1 MKNENAIY
9 MYIKE
14 DVLDIDKIIDYFSG
28 YLYKIIENAGS
39 FSKEDIEEI
48 ISDTYLIL
56 WNNQYKLDLDKK
68 LSSYLVGIVKNLI
81 KQKYKVFNN
90 NYENIESYENILVTN
105 EGLDIVIENNEVNR
119 KIIELL
125 NKIKEDDKEIF
136 YEYYFYSRKIKE
148 IAIENNISESKVKII
163 LHRTRN
169 KLRKE
174 LLKGGYSLNG

>member
-9 MYIKE
+9 MYIK
-14 DVLDIDKIIDYFSG
+14 DNVLDIDKIIDDFSG
-28 YLYKIIENAGS
+28 YLYTIIQNAGN
-39 FSKEDIEEI
+39 FIKEDIEEI

-81 KQKYKVFNN
+81 KQKYKIFNN
-90 NYENIESYENILVTN
+90 SYDNIESYEDILITN
-105 EGLDIVIENNEVNR
+105 EGLDAVIENNEVNL

-125 NKIKEDDKEIF
+125 NEIKEDDKEIF

>member
-1 MKNENAIY
+1 MKNENSIY
-9 MYIKE
+9 MYIKGK
-14 DVLDIDKIIDYFSG
+14 VIDIDKIINDFSG
-28 YLYKIIENAGS
+28 YLYTIIQNAGS
-39 FSKEDIEEI
+39 FAKEDIEEI

-68 LSSYLVGIVKNLI
+68 LSAYLVGIVKNLI
-81 KQKYKVFNN
+81 KQKYKIFNN
-90 NYENIESYENILVTN
+90 TYKNIENYEDILIEN
-105 EGLDIVIENNEVNR
+105 EKLDIVIENNEVNR

-125 NKIKEDDKEIF
+125 NKIKPDDKEIF
-136 YEYYFYSRKIKE
+136 YEYYFYSRKIRE
-148 IAIENNISESKVKII
+148 IATLNNISESKVKVI

>member
-1 MKNENAIY
+1 MKNDNEIY

-14 DVLDIDKIIDYFSG
+14 DVLDIDKIVEDFSG
-28 YLYKIIENAGS
+28 YLYTIIQNAGN
-39 FSKEDIEEI
+39 FIKEDIEEI

-90 NYENIESYENILVTN
+90 SYENIESYEDILITN
-105 EGLDIVIENNEVNR
+105 EGLDVVIENNEVNR

-125 NKIKEDDKEIF
+125 NKLKEDDKEIF

>member
-9 MYIKE
+9 MYIKNN
-14 DVLDIDKIIDYFSG
+14 VLDIDKIIDDFSG
-28 YLYKIIENAGS
+28 YLYTIIQNAGN
-39 FSKEDIEEI
+39 FMKEDIEEI

-81 KQKYKVFNN
+81 KQKYKIFNN
-90 NYENIESYENILVTN
+90 SYENIECYEDILITN
-105 EGLDIVIENNEVNR
+105 ERLDVVIENSEVNR

-125 NKIKEDDKEIF
+125 NKLKADDKEIF
-136 YEYYFYSRKIKE
+136 YEYYFNSRKIKE
-148 IAIENNISESKVKII
+148 IASINNISESKVKII

>member
-1 MKNENAIY
+1 
-9 MYIKE
+9 MYIKK
-14 DVLDIDKIIDYFSG
+14 DMLDIDKIIDDFSG
-28 YLYKIIENAGS
+28 YLYTIIQNSAN
-39 FSKEDIEEI
+39 FQKEDIEEI
-48 ISDTYLIL
+48 IADTYLIL

-81 KQKYKVFNN
+81 KQKYKLFYNN
-90 NYENIESYENILVTN
+90 NENIENYEELLIVN
-105 EGLDIVIENNEVNR
+105 ESIDVVIENNEVNR

-125 NKIKEDDKEIF
+125 NKMKKEDKEIF

-148 IAIENNISESKVKII
+148 IATINNISESKVKVI

-174 LLKGGYSLNG
+174 LLKGGYGFNG

>member
-14 DVLDIDKIIDYFSG
+14 DVLDIDKIIDDFSG
-28 YLYKIIENAGS
+28 YLYTIIQNAGN
-39 FSKEDIEEI
+39 FMKEDIEEI

-81 KQKYKVFNN
+81 KQKYKIFNN
-90 NYENIESYENILVTN
+90 SYENIESYEDILITN
-105 EGLDIVIENNEVNR
+105 EGIDVVIENNEVNR

-125 NKIKEDDKEIF
+125 NKLKEDDKEIF

>member
-9 MYIKE
+9 MYIKK
-14 DVLDIDKIIDYFSG
+14 DMLDIDKIIDDFSG
-28 YLYKIIENAGS
+28 YLYTIIQNSAN
-39 FSKEDIEEI
+39 FQKEDIEEI
-48 ISDTYLIL
+48 IADTYLIL

-81 KQKYKVFNN
+81 KQKYKLFYNN
-90 NYENIESYENILVTN
+90 NENIENYEELLIVN
-105 EGLDIVIENNEVNR
+105 ESIDVVIENNEVNR

-125 NKIKEDDKEIF
+125 NKMKKEDKEIF

-148 IAIENNISESKVKII
+148 IATINNISESKVKVI

-174 LLKGGYSLNG
+174 LLKGGYGFNG

>member
-1 MKNENAIY
+1 MKNENTIY

-14 DVLDIDKIIDYFSG
+14 DMLDIDKIIDDFSG
-28 YLYKIIENAGS
+28 YLYTIIQNAGN
-39 FSKEDIEEI
+39 FMKEDIEEI

-81 KQKYKVFNN
+81 KQKYKIFNN
-90 NYENIESYENILVTN
+90 NYENIESYEDILITN
-105 EGLDIVIENNEVNR
+105 ERLDVVIENNEANR

-125 NKIKEDDKEIF
+125 NKIKVEDKEIF

-148 IAIENNISESKVKII
+148 IASINNISESKVKII

>member
-9 MYIKE
+9 MYIK
-14 DVLDIDKIIDYFSG
+14 DNVLDIDKIIDDFSG
-28 YLYKIIENAGS
+28 YLYTIIQNAGN
-39 FSKEDIEEI
+39 FIKEDIEEI

-81 KQKYKVFNN
+81 KQKYKLFYNN
-90 NYENIESYENILVTN
+90 NENIENYEELLIVN
-105 EGLDIVIENNEVNR
+105 ESIDVVIENNEVNR

-125 NKIKEDDKEIF
+125 NKMKKEDKEIF

-148 IAIENNISESKVKII
+148 IATINNISESKVKVI

-174 LLKGGYSLNG
+174 LLKGGYGFNG

>member
-14 DVLDIDKIIDYFSG
+14 DVLDIDKIIEDFSG
-28 YLYKIIENAGS
+28 YLYTIIQNSGN
-39 FSKEDIEEI
+39 FIKEDIEEI

-68 LSSYLVGIVKNLI
+68 LSSYLVGIVRNLI
-81 KQKYKVFNN
+81 KQKYKVFNKK
-90 NYENIESYENILVTN
+90 YENIESYEDILITN
-105 EGLDIVIENNEVNR
+105 ECIDVIIENNEVNR

-125 NKIKEDDKEIF
+125 NKLKQDDKEIF
-136 YEYYFYSRKIKE
+136 YEYYFYSKKIKE
-148 IAIENNISESKVKII
+148 IAIQNNISQSKVKII

>member
-1 MKNENAIY
+1 MKNENTIY
-9 MYIKE
+9 MYIK
-14 DVLDIDKIIDYFSG
+14 DNVLDIDKIIDDFSG
-28 YLYKIIENAGS
+28 YLYTIIQNAGN
-39 FSKEDIEEI
+39 FIKEDIEEI

-56 WNNQYKLDLDKK
+56 WKNQYKLDLDKK

-81 KQKYKVFNN
+81 KQKYKIFNN
-90 NYENIESYENILVTN
+90 SYDNIESYEDILITN
-105 EGLDIVIENNEVNR
+105 EGLDVVIENNEINR

-125 NKIKEDDKEIF
+125 NEIKEDDKEIF

>member
-1 MKNENAIY
+1 MKNDNAIY

-14 DVLDIDKIIDYFSG
+14 DVLDINKIIDDFSG
-28 YLYKIIENAGS
+28 YLYTIIQNAGN
-39 FSKEDIEEI
+39 FVKEDIEEI

-56 WNNQYKLDLDKK
+56 WNNQYKLDLNKK

-81 KQKYKVFNN
+81 KQKYKVFDNI
-90 NYENIESYENILVTN
+90 YDNIESYEDILISKEN
-105 EGLDIVIENNEVNR
+105 LNIVIENNEINR

-125 NKIKEDDKEIF
+125 NKLKQDDKEIF

-148 IAIENNISESKVKII
+148 IATLNNISESKVKII

-174 LLKGGYSLNG
+174 LLKGGYSLNE

>member
-1 MKNENAIY
+1 MKNENAIF
-9 MYIKE
+9 MYIK
-14 DVLDIDKIIDYFSG
+14 DNVLDIDKIIDDFSG
-28 YLYKIIENAGS
+28 YLYTIIQNAGN
-39 FSKEDIEEI
+39 FIKEDIEEI

-81 KQKYKVFNN
+81 KQKYKIFNN
-90 NYENIESYENILVTN
+90 SYDNIESYEDILITN
-105 EGLDIVIENNEVNR
+105 EGLDVVIENNEVNR

-125 NKIKEDDKEIF
+125 NELKEDEKEIF

>member
-9 MYIKE
+9 MYIK
-14 DVLDIDKIIDYFSG
+14 DNVLDIDKIIDDFSG
-28 YLYKIIENAGS
+28 YLYTIIQNAGN
-39 FSKEDIEEI
+39 FMKEDIEEI

-68 LSSYLVGIVKNLI
+68 LSAYLVGIVKNLI
-81 KQKYKVFNN
+81 KQKYKILNN
-90 NYENIESYENILVTN
+90 SYENIECYEDILITN
-105 EGLDIVIENNEVNR
+105 ERLDIVIENNEINR

-125 NKIKEDDKEIF
+125 NELKQDDREIF

-148 IAIENNISESKVKII
+148 IASINNISESEVKVM

>member
-14 DVLDIDKIIDYFSG
+14 DELDIDKIIDDFSG
-28 YLYKIIENAGS
+28 YLYTIIQNAGN
-39 FSKEDIEEI
+39 FMKEDIEEI

-68 LSSYLVGIVKNLI
+68 LSPYLVGIVKNLI
-81 KQKYKVFNN
+81 KQKYKIFNN
-90 NYENIESYENILVTN
+90 SYENIECYENILITN
-105 EGLDIVIENNEVNR
+105 EKLDVVIENNEINR

-125 NKIKEDDKEIF
+125 NELKQDDREIF

-148 IAIENNISESKVKII
+148 IASINNISESEVKVM

>member
-9 MYIKE
+9 MYIKK
-14 DVLDIDKIIDYFSG
+14 DMLDIDKIIDDFSG
-28 YLYKIIENAGS
+28 YLYTIIQNSAN
-39 FSKEDIEEI
+39 FQKEDIEEI
-48 ISDTYLIL
+48 IADTYLIL
-56 WNNQYKLDLDKK
+56 WNNQYKLDLEKK

-81 KQKYKVFNN
+81 KQKYKLFYNN
-90 NYENIESYENILVTN
+90 NENIENYEELLIVN
-105 EGLDIVIENNEVNR
+105 ESIDVVIENNEVNR

-125 NKIKEDDKEIF
+125 NKMKKEDKEIF

-148 IAIENNISESKVKII
+148 IATINNISESKVKVI

-174 LLKGGYSLNG
+174 LLKGGYGFNG

>member
-14 DVLDIDKIIDYFSG
+14 DVLDIDKIIDDFSG
-28 YLYKIIENAGS
+28 YLYTIIQNAGN
-39 FSKEDIEEI
+39 FVREDIEEI

-81 KQKYKVFNN
+81 KQKYKVFNKTC
-90 NYENIESYENILVTN
+90 ENIESYEDILVTN
-105 EGLDIVIENNEVNR
+105 EGLDVVIENNEVNR

-125 NKIKEDDKEIF
+125 NKLKEDDKEIF

>member
-14 DVLDIDKIIDYFSG
+14 NVLDIDKIIDDFSG
-28 YLYKIIENAGS
+28 YLYTIIQNAGN
-39 FSKEDIEEI
+39 FMKEDIEEI

-68 LSSYLVGIVKNLI
+68 LLAYLVGIVKNLI
-81 KQKYKVFNN
+81 KQKYKILNN
-90 NYENIESYENILVTN
+90 SYENIECYEDILITN
-105 EGLDIVIENNEVNR
+105 ERLDIVIENNEINR

-125 NKIKEDDKEIF
+125 NELKQDDREIF

-148 IAIENNISESKVKII
+148 IASINNISESKVKVM

>member
-9 MYIKE
+9 MYIK
-14 DVLDIDKIIDYFSG
+14 DNVLDIDKIIDDFSG
-28 YLYKIIENAGS
+28 YLYTIIQNAGN
-39 FSKEDIEEI
+39 FIKEDIEEI

-81 KQKYKVFNN
+81 KQRYKFHKN
-90 NYENIESYENILVTN
+90 NYENIESYEELLITN
-105 EGLDIVIENNEVNR
+105 EGIDVVVANNEVNR

-148 IAIENNISESKVKII
+148 IATINNISVSKVKII

-169 KLRKE
+169 ILRKE

>member
-9 MYIKE
+9 MYIK
-14 DVLDIDKIIDYFSG
+14 DNVLDIDKIIDDFSG
-28 YLYKIIENAGS
+28 YLYTIIQNAGD
-39 FSKEDIEEI
+39 FIKEDIEEI

-81 KQKYKVFNN
+81 KQKYKIFNN
-90 NYENIESYENILVTN
+90 SYDNIESYEDILITN
-105 EGLDIVIENNEVNR
+105 EGLDVVIENNEVNR

-125 NKIKEDDKEIF
+125 NELKEDEKEIF

>member
-9 MYIKE
+9 MYIK
-14 DVLDIDKIIDYFSG
+14 DNVLDIDKIIDDFSG
-28 YLYKIIENAGS
+28 YLYTIIQNAGN
-39 FSKEDIEEI
+39 FIKEDIEEI

-81 KQKYKVFNN
+81 KQKYKIFNN
-90 NYENIESYENILVTN
+90 SYDNIESYEDILITN
-105 EGLDIVIENNEVNR
+105 EGLDVVIENNEVNR

-125 NKIKEDDKEIF
+125 NEIKEDDKEIF

>member
-9 MYIKE
+9 MYIK
-14 DVLDIDKIIDYFSG
+14 DNVLDIDKIIDDFSG
-28 YLYKIIENAGS
+28 YLYTIIQNAGN
-39 FSKEDIEEI
+39 FMKEDIEEI

-81 KQKYKVFNN
+81 KQKYKLFNN
-90 NYENIESYENILVTN
+90 SYENIESYEELLIAN
-105 EGLDIVIENNEVNR
+105 EGLDVVIEDNEINR

-125 NKIKEDDKEIF
+125 NKIKEDDREIF

>member
-14 DVLDIDKIIDYFSG
+14 NVLDIDKIIDDFSG
-28 YLYKIIENAGS
+28 YLYTIIQNAGN
-39 FSKEDIEEI
+39 FMKEDIEEI

-68 LSSYLVGIVKNLI
+68 LSPYLVGIVKNLI
-81 KQKYKVFNN
+81 KQKYKIFNN
-90 NYENIESYENILVTN
+90 SYENIECYEDILITN
-105 EGLDIVIENNEVNR
+105 ERLDIVIENNEINR

-125 NKIKEDDKEIF
+125 NELKQDDREIF

-148 IAIENNISESKVKII
+148 IASINNISESKVKVM

>member
-9 MYIKE
+9 MYIK
-14 DVLDIDKIIDYFSG
+14 DNVLDIDKIIDDFSG
-28 YLYKIIENAGS
+28 YLYTIIQNAGS
-39 FSKEDIEEI
+39 FAKEDIEEI

-68 LSSYLVGIVKNLI
+68 LSAYLVGIVKNLI
-81 KQKYKVFNN
+81 KQKYKILNN
-90 NYENIESYENILVTN
+90 SYENIECYEDILITN
-105 EGLDIVIENNEVNR
+105 ERLDIVIENNEINR

-125 NKIKEDDKEIF
+125 NELKQDDREIF

-148 IAIENNISESKVKII
+148 IASINNISESKVKVM

>member
-1 MKNENAIY
+1 MKNENTIY

-14 DVLDIDKIIDYFSG
+14 DMLDIDKIINDFSG
-28 YLYKIIENAGS
+28 YLYTIIQNTGS
-39 FSKEDIEEI
+39 FKKEDIEEI

-90 NYENIESYENILVTN
+90 SYENIESYEDVLITN
-105 EGLDIVIENNEVNR
+105 EGLDVVIENNEVNR

-125 NKIKEDDKEIF
+125 NKLKEDDKEIF

>member
-9 MYIKE
+9 MYIK
-14 DVLDIDKIIDYFSG
+14 DNVLDIDKIIDDFSS
-28 YLYKIIENAGS
+28 YLYTIIQNAGN
-39 FSKEDIEEI
+39 FIKEDIEEI

-81 KQKYKVFNN
+81 KQKYKIFNN
-90 NYENIESYENILVTN
+90 SYDNIESYEDILITN
-105 EGLDIVIENNEVNR
+105 EGLDVVIENNEVNR

-125 NKIKEDDKEIF
+125 NELKKDEKEIF

>member
-9 MYIKE
+9 MYIKK
-14 DVLDIDKIIDYFSG
+14 DKLDIDKIIDDFSG
-28 YLYKIIENAGS
+28 YLYTIIQNSAN
-39 FSKEDIEEI
+39 FQKEDIEEI

-81 KQKYKVFNN
+81 KQKYKVFYNN
-90 NYENIESYENILVTN
+90 NENIENYEEILIENENIDV
-105 EGLDIVIENNEVNR
+105 VIENNEVNR

-125 NKIKEDDKEIF
+125 SKIKKEDKEIF
-136 YEYYFYSRKIKE
+136 YEYYFYFMKIKE
-148 IAIENNISESKVKII
+148 IASINNISESKVKVI

>member
-1 MKNENAIY
+1 MKNDNAIY

-14 DVLDIDKIIDYFSG
+14 DELDIDKIIDDFSG
-28 YLYKIIENAGS
+28 YLYTIIQNAGN
-39 FSKEDIEEI
+39 FMKEDIEEI

-68 LSSYLVGIVKNLI
+68 LSPYLVGIVKNLI
-81 KQKYKVFNN
+81 KQKYKIFNN
-90 NYENIESYENILVTN
+90 SYENIECYENILITN
-105 EGLDIVIENNEVNR
+105 EKLDVVIENNEINR

-125 NKIKEDDKEIF
+125 NELKQDDREIF

-148 IAIENNISESKVKII
+148 IASINNISESEVKVM

>member
-1 MKNENAIY
+1 
-9 MYIKE
+9 MYIK
-14 DVLDIDKIIDYFSG
+14 DNVLDIDKIIDDFSS
-28 YLYKIIENAGS
+28 YLYTIIQNAGN
-39 FSKEDIEEI
+39 FIKEDIEEI

-81 KQKYKVFNN
+81 KQKYKIFNN
-90 NYENIESYENILVTN
+90 SYDNIESYEDILITN
-105 EGLDIVIENNEVNR
+105 EGLDVVIENNEVNR

-125 NKIKEDDKEIF
+125 NELKKDEKEIF

>member
-9 MYIKE
+9 MYIK
-14 DVLDIDKIIDYFSG
+14 DNVLDIDKIIDDFSG
-28 YLYKIIENAGS
+28 YLYTIIQNAGN
-39 FSKEDIEEI
+39 FMKEDIEEI

-68 LSSYLVGIVKNLI
+68 LSPYLVGIVKNLI
-81 KQKYKVFNN
+81 KQKYKIFNN
-90 NYENIESYENILVTN
+90 SYENIECYEDILITN
-105 EGLDIVIENNEVNR
+105 KRLDVVIENNEINR

-125 NKIKEDDKEIF
+125 NDLKQDDKEIF

-148 IAIENNISESKVKII
+148 IASINNISESKVKVM